1 MRRKD
6 FVLKIGGFF
15 PKPRDRAV
23 TLCKL
28 TSISS
33 NRNHISCNLG
43 EQMNHNYVHHVS
55 VKELQ
60 MWFMFGSEKCKN
72 IDFFES
78 TPKSRSVGIEFCFKH
93 I

>member
-6 FVLKIGGFF
+6 FVPKIGGFF

-23 TLCKL
+23 TLSKL
-28 TSISS
+28 TSIFR

-43 EQMNHNYVHHVS
+43 EQMNRNYVHHVS

-60 MWFMFGSEKCKN
+60 IWFMFGSEKCKN
-72 IDFFES
+72 IDFLES
-78 TPKSRSVGIEFCFKH
+78 TPKSRSVGIALF
-93 I
+93 